1 MTYESTSAAQTKKIA
16 KIFAEE
22 LLNGRP
28 GKGAFIIALKGN
40 LGAGKTTFVQ
50 GLMRGLGVKRKIVS
64 PTFTLLRSY
73 PIKTDPFSTIHHFDC
88 YRMTDEQELN
98 DLGFKEMIKD
108 PRSIILIEWPERVAK
123 AIPRQKVTIFLDY
136 GKTLNERTVEVR

>member
-73 PIKTDPFSTIHHFDC
+73 AIKTDTFLTIHHFDC
-88 YRMTDEQELN
+88 YRMTDERELN
-98 DLGFKEMIKD
+98 DLGFKEMVKD
-108 PRSIILIEWPERVAK
+108 PRSIVLIEWPERVVK
-123 AIPRQKVTIFLDY
+123 AIPRKKVEVVLDY
-136 GKTLNERTVEVR
+136 GNMINERTVEIR